1 MPKKY
6 QLTELEKKAW
16 EFAQNAHKDVLRKFT
31 GDPYFEHVRKVF
43 KLVKKIDTREILGAA
58 ALLHDVVEDTEY
70 TIEDIKREFGN
81 EVAKLVK
88 ELTSEED
95 LLDGMG
101 KTEYL
106 LDKMSTMSNDAL
118 IIKLCDRL
126 QNLSDHFT
134 ASTKFKE
141 NYYKQTKYISDKL
154 RIERQLLRP
163 QITVL
168 DLIDGML
175 EMMDKRYIKNFKSFN
190 E

>member
-6 QLTELEKKAW
+6 KLTELEQRAW
-16 EFAQNAHKDVLRKFT
+16 EFAQDAHKDVVRKFT

-43 KLVKKIDTREILGAA
+43 KLVKKVDTREILGAA
-58 ALLHDVVEDTEY
+58 ALLHDVVEDTDY
-70 TIEDIKREFGN
+70 TIDDIREMFGS
-81 EVAKLVK
+81 EVANLVK
-88 ELTSEED
+88 ELTSDED

-106 LDKMSTMSNDAL
+106 LDKMMTISNDAL

-141 NYYKQTKYISDKL
+141 NYYKQTKYISEKL
-154 RIERQLLRP
+154 RLERQLIRP

-175 EMMDKRYIKNFKSFN
+175 DMMDKRYIKNFKNFN
-190 E
+190 G